1 LIEFDLFFGLIGF
14 VIGLIDL
21 LLIGLIGF
29 CVLEHAQI
37 TTKGTQTNYLQTL

>member
-29 CVLEHAQI
+29 SVLEHAQR
-37 TTKGTQTNYLQTL
+37 TTKGM